1 MNLSPWNPLQELDV
15 VERRMRRLFDDLG
28 FPAAPL
34 PAADAYE
41 TEGEYVF
48 ELEVPGYARE
58 ELAVEVVDHTLVVKG
73 ARTDEKER
81 ADEAKAFR
89 LRERLAHRFERRF
102 ELPASPSSGVTADFD
117 AGVLTVRAP
126 KSASAKPHR
135 VEIAAR

>member
-1 MNLSPWNPLQELDV
+1 MNLVLWNPLQELDT

-41 TEGEYVF
+41 TDGEYVF
-48 ELEVPGYARE
+48 ELEVPGYAKE

-73 ARTDEKER
+73 ARTEEREK
-81 ADEAKAFR
+81 ADEAKEFR

-102 ELPASPSSGVTADFD
+102 ALPSSPSAGVTADFD

-126 KSASAKPHR
+126 KTASAMPHK
-135 VEIAAR
+135 VEIGAQ